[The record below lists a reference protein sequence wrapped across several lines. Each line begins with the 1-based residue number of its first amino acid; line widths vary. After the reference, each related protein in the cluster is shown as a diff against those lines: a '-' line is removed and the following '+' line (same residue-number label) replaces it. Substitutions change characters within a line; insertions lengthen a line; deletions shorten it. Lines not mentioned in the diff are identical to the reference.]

1 MEVRKVSPAR
11 LNDSKGEPEQKERT
25 VIFITTTSCCP
36 APWHTLLLS
45 AISSQTN
52 FWCLA
57 RKRAVEERG
66 VCRRRGCWWDRL
78 QGTETISLAYIG
90 CALQD
95 WLQFSLTRKQM
106 RWHKRLQ
113 AERRFEGLHMQRETS
128 DPPAVPSTAASRKWG
143 EVEQQVNCCWGW
155 GTLSSGRLSTRQGA
169 GQGFFI
175 RSQSHWGSTSV
186 WSGLQGQHCGCISW
200 ENQVQP
206 TGRIQ
211 S

>member
-1 MEVRKVSPAR
+1 MADRKAVHLPNTARNLYSQRWRNMEVRKVSTAR
-11 LNDSKGEPEQKERT
+11 LEDSKGEPEQKKERT

-57 RKRAVEERG
+57 RERAVEERG
-66 VCRRRGCWWDRL
+66 VCWRQGCWWDRL

-106 RWHKRLQ
+106 RWHKCLR
-113 AERRFEGLHMQRETS
+113 AERRFEGLHMRRETS

-155 GTLSSGRLSTRQGA
+155 G
-169 GQGFFI
+169 
-175 RSQSHWGSTSV
+175 STSV
-186 WSGLQGQHCGCISW
+186 WSGLQG
-200 ENQVQP
+200 
-206 TGRIQ
+206 
-211 S
+211 